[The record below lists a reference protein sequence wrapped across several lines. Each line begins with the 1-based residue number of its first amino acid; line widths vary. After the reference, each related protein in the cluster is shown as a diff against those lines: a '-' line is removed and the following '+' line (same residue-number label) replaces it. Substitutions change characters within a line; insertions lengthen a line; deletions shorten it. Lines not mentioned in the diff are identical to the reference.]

1 MNTERI
7 KDIDLQGGAREDL
20 EKTEG
25 EADGV
30 EKDIETRLDKLR
42 KQNSL
47 VFRLDHRVQVLLE
60 KALAS

>member
-1 MNTERI
+1 MNTERT
-7 KDIDLQGGAREDL
+7 KDIDLQGARDS

-25 EADGV
+25 EVDGV
-30 EKDIETRLDKLR
+30 EEDIENRLDKLR

-47 VFRLDHRVQVLLE
+47 VFRLDKRVQVLLE